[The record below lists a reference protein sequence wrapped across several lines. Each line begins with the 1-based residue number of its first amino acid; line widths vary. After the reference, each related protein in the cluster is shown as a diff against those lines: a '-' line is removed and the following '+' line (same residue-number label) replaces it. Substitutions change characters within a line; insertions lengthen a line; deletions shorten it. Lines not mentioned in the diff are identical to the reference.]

1 MQPGWASRR
10 RRPHADAASRV
21 VFGSGVS
28 VRERLC
34 YTLRV
39 FGSK

>member
-21 VFGSGVS
+21 VFGSS
-28 VRERLC
+28 VRERLR